1 VLSNFRVFVIRFL
14 WILDSDFSV
23 AVMFSFEVVAKD
35 GEART
40 GRLVT
45 PHGVIKTPSYVA
57 VGTLGSVRALSAQD
71 LMEIGTQ
78 VMISNTYHLHL
89 QPGEDLIERLGGL
102 HRFMGWDRP
111 LMTDSG
117 GFQIFSLG
125 AAKEHGV
132 GKIAPI
138 FPENRARGGN
148 FGRTGARPLVSIEE
162 AGATFTSYLDGSRRC
177 FTPERIIDIQL
188 KLGADIILVLD
199 ECTSPLHDFAYTRA
213 AMERTHRW
221 SDRALEVF
229 HENPENLQALYG
241 IVQGGAY
248 KELREESAAFISDRN
263 FDGYAL
269 GGSLGRSREDMYRVL
284 EWVIP
289 LLREDKPRHL
299 LGIGIVDDIFDLVKQ
314 GIDLFD
320 CVAPTRLAR
329 TGTFFKRGK
338 PRFRIHIRNKRYK
351 TDSRPVDEGCDCQ
364 TCTHYSRAYLRHLFL
379 AGEPLGVR
387 LAAIH
392 NLHFLETLM
401 AQIRKAIKDGR
412 IRDMRREWIG

>member
-1 VLSNFRVFVIRFL
+1 
-14 WILDSDFSV
+14 
-23 AVMFSFEVVAKD
+23 MFSFGILSKD

-40 GRLVT
+40 GRLIT
-45 PHGVIKTPSYVA
+45 PHGVIKTPSFVA
-57 VGTLGSVRALSAQD
+57 VGTLGSVKALSVED
-71 LMEIGTQ
+71 LRLIGTQ
-78 VMISNTYHLHL
+78 VMISNTYHIHL
-89 QPGEDLIERLGGL
+89 QPGEDLIDRLGGL
-102 HRFMGWDRP
+102 HRFIGWDGP

-138 FPENRARGGN
+138 FPENSDRGGHP
-148 FGRTGARPLVSIEE
+148 RPKRARPLVSIDE
-162 AGATFTSYLDGSRRC
+162 AGAMFTSYLDGSRRC
-177 FTPERIIDIQL
+177 FTPEKVIEIQL

-199 ECTSPLHDFAYTRA
+199 ECTSPLHDYVYTRT

-221 SDRALEVF
+221 AERALKVF
-229 HENPENLQALYG
+229 HETPDNLQALFG

-248 KELREESAAFISDRN
+248 KELREESAAFISDLN

-269 GGSLGRSREDMYRVL
+269 GGSLGRSKEDMHRVL

-289 LLREDKPRHL
+289 FLRENKPRHL
-299 LGIGIVDDIFDLVKQ
+299 LGIGTVDDIFDLVKK

-329 TGTFFKRGK
+329 TGTFFKRGE
-338 PRFRIHIRNKRYK
+338 PRFRIHILNKRYK
-351 TDSRPVDEGCDCQ
+351 ADSRPVDEGCDCQ
-364 TCTHYSRAYLRHLFL
+364 TCTHYSMAYLRHLFL

-401 AQIRKAIKDGR
+401 TQIRKAIKDGR
-412 IRDMRREWIG
+412 IGDMSREWMG